1 MICRRYGPPQTR
13 AIACVLWTTI
23 LATAVVAQPDEGH
36 QPADLEP
43 KPGSPSQLQSFDTDE
58 QLPPQGEASAS
69 RYDVIYDVR
78 ILPTER
84 AAHVRIRVGPHANAI
99 RQLIFHIDPSRHL
112 QIKGA
117 GELKIEEE
125 YVTWSP
131 PTRGGKLEYVFRI
144 DHLRD
149 ERRYDAKSA
158 ENWSLF
164 RADDLVPP
172 VRARFAN
179 GAKSISRLRL
189 RLPKGWKAALP
200 YPEEA
205 DGMYRIEDADRAFD
219 RPKGWMLVGRIN
231 VLRTTIQ
238 GMQVTVAAPHKS
250 AFRRNDLIAL
260 LRWNLP
266 IARELLGH
274 LPKRLLI
281 VGADDPMWRG
291 GLSGPDSFFIH
302 SARPLIDED
311 YTSPPLHELVHA
323 LMHAR
328 AGEDGDWIV
337 EGLAEYYSLELL
349 RRSRTISKSAFKRS
363 ARKLAKKAESAS
375 SLRVARANA
384 AVTAKGV
391 LVLQSLDE
399 EIRTRTAERFGLD
412 DVFRMCVEDDA
423 PITTEGFRSLAEK
436 TTGLDLQAFF
446 ERHAPEP
453 GPSIV
458 QQSAPK
464 SDL

>member
-1 MICRRYGPPQTR
+1 MSHRTR
-13 AIACVLWTTI
+13 LFPGTFLIAWFL
-23 LATAVVAQPDEGH
+23 LPLM
-36 QPADLEP
+36 PA
-43 KPGSPSQLQSFDTDE
+43 
-58 QLPPQGEASAS
+58 ASAS
-69 RYDVIYDVR
+69 AQTKVSPQFSDSPPSQQNRTASEPFDEDEKAPQRVADDSARYDVIYDVR

-84 AAHVRIRVGPHANAI
+84 AAHVRIRVGAHGNTI
-99 RQLIFHIDPSRHL
+99 RQLTFHIDPDRHL
-112 QIKGA
+112 QVQGA
-117 GELKIEEE
+117 GALEVKDE

-131 PTRGGKLEYVFRI
+131 PPKGGKLEYVFRI

-158 ENWSLF
+158 ENWALF

-172 VRARFAN
+172 VRARFAD

-200 YPEEA
+200 YAREA
-205 DGMYRIEDADRAFD
+205 DGMYRIDDAKRAFD

-231 VLRTTIQ
+231 VLRTRIQ

-266 IARELLGH
+266 GARELLGR
-274 LPKRLLI
+274 LPDRLLI

-328 AGEDGDWIV
+328 AGHDGDWVV
-337 EGLAEYYSLELL
+337 ESLAEYYSLELL
-349 RRSRTISKSAFKRS
+349 RRSRSISKSAYRRS
-363 ARKLAKKAESAS
+363 ARKLAKKAENAL
-375 SLRVARANA
+375 SLRVAHADG

-399 EIRTRTAERFGLD
+399 EIRSRTADRFGLD
-412 DVFRMCVEDDA
+412 DVFRMCVEDDS
-423 PITTEGFRSLAEK
+423 PMTTDGFRSLAEK
-436 TTGLDLQAFF
+436 TTGLDLRAFF
-446 ERHAPEP
+446 ETHAPKP
-453 GPSIV
+453 GPSFANEDV
-458 QQSAPK
+458 AAK
-464 SDL
+464 K